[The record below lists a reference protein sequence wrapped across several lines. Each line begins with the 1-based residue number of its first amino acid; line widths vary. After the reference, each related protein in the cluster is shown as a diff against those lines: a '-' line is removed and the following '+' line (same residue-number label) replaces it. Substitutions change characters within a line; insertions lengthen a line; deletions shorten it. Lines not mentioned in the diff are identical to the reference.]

1 MIHLVLRLRGD
12 DGPSRFKVTNM
23 VSGEDL
29 HLERY
34 FMTVGDLRT
43 SIAEQLKVSPQD
55 VAIYNKGKVIP
66 LD

>member
-12 DGPSRFKVTNM
+12 DGLSRFKVTNM

-43 SIAEQLKVSPQD
+43 GIAE
-55 VAIYNKGKVIP
+55 
-66 LD
+66 